1 MKKIE
6 YKAPKMEN
14 VKIELPKFICGS
26 GEIGGGGGHGHAPQ
40 FELDDIDDLGDL
52 IK

>member
-26 GEIGGGGGHGHAPQ
+26 GGEIGGGGGGGFGAP
-40 FELDDIDDLGDL
+40 ELNPDDIDDL

>member
-14 VKIELPKFICGS
+14 VKIELPKLICAS
-26 GEIGGGGGHGHAPQ
+26 DEFGGGGGGFAPQ
-40 FELDDIDDLGDL
+40 FELDDTDDLGDL

>member
-6 YKAPKMEN
+6 YQTPKMEN
-14 VKIELPKFICGS
+14 VQIELPTLICAS
-26 GEIGGGGGHGHAPQ
+26 EIGGGGGGGFGAP
-40 FELDDIDDLGDL
+40 ELNPDDIDDL